1 MRALPWSRRISGGQ
15 ASGQVQVARGSS
27 TRHDQGKTPS
37 CAKFLASKSV
47 DLYSTGTRSA
57 SFKGQRGEDVN
68 VKRAVA
74 TAAGVFGAL
83 LLAAVV
89 GLGHFAG
96 HSSGAGT
103 QARAAVIHA
112 APVKANLTAL
122 IYGDSVDAPATSSA
136 ATPTTAS
143 STSSSTPSYV
153 DDSSSYTSTYGSDGS
168 STPASSDGTSTI
180 YGDGSSDIY
189 GDGSSD
195 IYGDG
200 GNIYGDSSPATA
212 NSIYGD

>member
-1 MRALPWSRRISGGQ
+1 M
-15 ASGQVQVARGSS
+15 
-27 TRHDQGKTPS
+27 
-37 CAKFLASKSV
+37 
-47 DLYSTGTRSA
+47 
-57 SFKGQRGEDVN
+57 N

-74 TAAGVFGAL
+74 TAAGVLGAL

-112 APVKANLTAL
+112 APVKASLTSL
-122 IYGDSVDAPATSSA
+122 IYGDSVNAPATSS
-136 ATPTTAS
+136 TTSSS
-143 STSSSTPSYV
+143 STSSSTPGYV

-168 STPASSDGTSTI
+168 TTPTSSDGSTTI
-180 YGDGSSDIY
+180 YGDGTSTIY

-200 GNIYGDSSPATA
+200 GNIYGDSSPSTA
-212 NSIYGD
+212 NYIYGD

>member
-1 MRALPWSRRISGGQ
+1 
-15 ASGQVQVARGSS
+15 
-27 TRHDQGKTPS
+27 
-37 CAKFLASKSV
+37 
-47 DLYSTGTRSA
+47 
-57 SFKGQRGEDVN
+57 VN

-74 TAAGVFGAL
+74 TAAGVLGAL

-103 QARAAVIHA
+103 QTPAAVIHT
-112 APVKANLTAL
+112 APIKANLTRL
-122 IYGDSVDAPATSSA
+122 IYGDSVDAPATTSTASA
-136 ATPTTAS
+136 STASS
-143 STSSSTPSYV
+143 STSSSTPGYV

-168 STPASSDGTSTI
+168 TTPASSDGSTTI
-180 YGDGSSDIY
+180 YGDGTSSIY

-200 GNIYGDSSPATA
+200 GNIYGDSSPSTA
-212 NSIYGD
+212 NYIYGD

>member
-1 MRALPWSRRISGGQ
+1 MTGLSGWQKHGNPALSSPQPGRTLIYSPVVAIRALPWSRRISGGQ

-37 CAKFLASKSV
+37 SAKFFASNPV
-47 DLYSTGTRSA
+47 ALYSAGTRSA

-74 TAAGVFGAL
+74 TAAGVLGAL

-103 QARAAVIHA
+103 QARAAAVHA
-112 APVKANLTAL
+112 APVKASLTAL
-122 IYGDSVDAPATSSA
+122 IYG
-136 ATPTTAS
+136 
-143 STSSSTPSYV
+143 
-153 DDSSSYTSTYGSDGS
+153 
-168 STPASSDGTSTI
+168 
-180 YGDGSSDIY
+180 
-189 GDGSSD
+189 
-195 IYGDG
+195 
-200 GNIYGDSSPATA
+200 
-212 NSIYGD
+212 

>member
-1 MRALPWSRRISGGQ
+1 M
-15 ASGQVQVARGSS
+15 
-27 TRHDQGKTPS
+27 
-37 CAKFLASKSV
+37 
-47 DLYSTGTRSA
+47 
-57 SFKGQRGEDVN
+57 N

-74 TAAGVFGAL
+74 TAAGVLGAL

-103 QARAAVIHA
+103 QARAAVTHA

-122 IYGDSVDAPATSSA
+122 IYGDSVDAPAT
-136 ATPTTAS
+136 TT

-153 DDSSSYTSTYGSDGS
+153 DDSSSYTSTYGDDGS
-168 STPASSDGTSTI
+168 ATPASSDDTTTIYGDGSSSI

-212 NSIYGD
+212 SYIYGD

>member
-1 MRALPWSRRISGGQ
+1 
-15 ASGQVQVARGSS
+15 
-27 TRHDQGKTPS
+27 
-37 CAKFLASKSV
+37 
-47 DLYSTGTRSA
+47 
-57 SFKGQRGEDVN
+57 VN

-96 HSSGAGT
+96 HSGGAGT
-103 QARAAVIHA
+103 QAQAAVVHTV
-112 APVKANLTAL
+112 PVKANLTAL
-122 IYGDSVDAPATSSA
+122 IYGDSVDAPATTSTASA
-136 ATPTTAS
+136 STASS

-168 STPASSDGTSTI
+168 TTPASGDGSSDI
-180 YGDGSSDIY
+180 YGDGGTGDIY

-200 GNIYGDSSPATA
+200 GDIYGDSSPSTA
-212 NSIYGD
+212 NYIYGD

>member
-1 MRALPWSRRISGGQ
+1 MRPFGHRRDSRSRAAWFVIGTFRTRQRKCPDGLAYQGGKSTGTQPCPARSLDVRSSTVLLSRCGALPWSRRISGGQ
-15 ASGQVQVARGSS
+15 ESGPVQVARGSP

-37 CAKFLASKSV
+37 SAKFFASNPV
-47 DLYSTGTRSA
+47 ALYSAGTRSA

-74 TAAGVFGAL
+74 TAAGVLGAL

-103 QARAAVIHA
+103 QARAAAVHA
-112 APVKANLTAL
+112 APVQAVL
-122 IYGDSVDAPATSSA
+122 TSS
-136 ATPTTAS
+136 TSSTST

-153 DDSSSYTSTYGSDGS
+153 DDSSSYT
-168 STPASSDGTSTI
+168 
-180 YGDGSSDIY
+180 
-189 GDGSSD
+189 
-195 IYGDG
+195 
-200 GNIYGDSSPATA
+200 
-212 NSIYGD
+212 

>member
-1 MRALPWSRRISGGQ
+1 M
-15 ASGQVQVARGSS
+15 
-27 TRHDQGKTPS
+27 
-37 CAKFLASKSV
+37 
-47 DLYSTGTRSA
+47 
-57 SFKGQRGEDVN
+57 N

-74 TAAGVFGAL
+74 TTAGVLGAL

-96 HSSGAGT
+96 HASGAGI
-103 QARAAVIHA
+103 RAQMAVVQTV
-112 APVKANLTAL
+112 PVKANLTAL
-122 IYGDSVDAPATSSA
+122 IYGDSVDAPATTSA
-136 ATPTTAS
+136 STASS
-143 STSSSTPSYV
+143 STSSSSPSYV

-168 STPASSDGTSTI
+168 TTPASDDGTSSI

-200 GNIYGDSSPATA
+200 GNIYGDSSPTTA
-212 NSIYGD
+212 NYIYGD

>member
-1 MRALPWSRRISGGQ
+1 M
-15 ASGQVQVARGSS
+15 
-27 TRHDQGKTPS
+27 
-37 CAKFLASKSV
+37 
-47 DLYSTGTRSA
+47 
-57 SFKGQRGEDVN
+57 N

-103 QARAAVIHA
+103 QARAGAIHA

-122 IYGDSVDAPATSSA
+122 IYGDSVNAPAT
-136 ATPTTAS
+136 S

-153 DDSSSYTSTYGSDGS
+153 DNSSSYTSTYGSDGS
-168 STPASSDGTSTI
+168 TTPASSDGTTTIYGDGTSTI
-180 YGDGSSDIY
+180 YGDGSS
-189 GDGSSD
+189 
-195 IYGDG
+195 
-200 GNIYGDSSPATA
+200 IYGDSSPSTTT
-212 NSIYGD
+212 SIYGD

>member
-1 MRALPWSRRISGGQ
+1 
-15 ASGQVQVARGSS
+15 
-27 TRHDQGKTPS
+27 
-37 CAKFLASKSV
+37 
-47 DLYSTGTRSA
+47 
-57 SFKGQRGEDVN
+57 VN

-103 QARAAVIHA
+103 QAQAAVVHTV
-112 APVKANLTAL
+112 PVKASLTAL
-122 IYGDSVDAPATSSA
+122 IYGDSVDAPATTSTASA
-136 ATPTTAS
+136 STASS

-168 STPASSDGTSTI
+168 TTPASGDGT
-180 YGDGSSDIY
+180 SDIY

-200 GNIYGDSSPATA
+200 GNIYGDSSPSTA
-212 NSIYGD
+212 NYIYGD